1 MNIPPIH
8 KSLRFWTLVAG
19 LLAFIAAN
27 YAPSFPFGEDTILQA
42 IVFVLGLLGI
52 VPELKSRNLM

>member
-1 MNIPPIH
+1 MPPVY
-8 KSLRFWTLVAG
+8 KSYRFWVLVAG

-27 YAPSFPFGEDTILQA
+27 YAPSFPFTSEQILQA
-42 IVFVLGLLGI
+42 IVFILGLLGI